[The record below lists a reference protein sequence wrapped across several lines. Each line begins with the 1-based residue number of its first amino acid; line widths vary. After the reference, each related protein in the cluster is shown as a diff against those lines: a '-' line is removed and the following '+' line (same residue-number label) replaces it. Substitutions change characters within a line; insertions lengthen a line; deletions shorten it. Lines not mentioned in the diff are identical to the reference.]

1 MSNSNFS
8 NNPGQ
13 ENYRGRS
20 NNERSNFRDRSGGRR
35 DGGGFR
41 IRLSDNEMKAV
52 KSIQETF
59 QLRSTVAVLGFA
71 IRTLSEMIKDE
82 KLIESITEYAKNN
95 KRNIKMSNSNFS
107 NNPGQ
112 ENYRGRS
119 NNERS
124 NFRDRSGGR
133 RDGGGFRIRLSDN
146 EMKAVKSIQETFQLR
161 STVAV
166 LGFSVRTLS
175 EMIKNEKLI
184 ESITEYAKNN

>member
-20 NNERSNFRDRSGGRR
+20 NNERSNFRDRSGGRK
-35 DGGGFR
+35 DGGFR

-95 KRNIKMSNSNFS
+95 KNSSQNRQS
-107 NNPGQ
+107 QNPY
-112 ENYRGRS
+112 EEKTKITPDPFARP
-119 NNERS
+119 
-124 NFRDRSGGR
+124 
-133 RDGGGFRIRLSDN
+133 
-146 EMKAVKSIQETFQLR
+146 VKSSSNQEIQSSALE
-161 STVAV
+161 
-166 LGFSVRTLS
+166 
-175 EMIKNEKLI
+175 EDDK
-184 ESITEYAKNN
+184 

>member
-20 NNERSNFRDRSGGRR
+20 NNERSNFRDRSSGRK

-59 QLRSTVAVLGFA
+59 QL
-71 IRTLSEMIKDE
+71 K
-82 KLIESITEYAKNN
+82 
-95 KRNIKMSNSNFS
+95 
-107 NNPGQ
+107 
-112 ENYRGRS
+112 
-119 NNERS
+119 
-124 NFRDRSGGR
+124 
-133 RDGGGFRIRLSDN
+133 
-146 EMKAVKSIQETFQLR
+146 

-175 EMIKNEKLI
+175 EMIKDEKLT
-184 ESITEYAKNN
+184 ESIKEYAKNNKNSSPNKQSQNAYEEKGKTATDPFARPVKTTPNEEIESSEVEEDGK

>member
-59 QLRSTVAVLGFA
+59 QL
-71 IRTLSEMIKDE
+71 K
-82 KLIESITEYAKNN
+82 
-95 KRNIKMSNSNFS
+95 
-107 NNPGQ
+107 
-112 ENYRGRS
+112 
-119 NNERS
+119 
-124 NFRDRSGGR
+124 
-133 RDGGGFRIRLSDN
+133 
-146 EMKAVKSIQETFQLR
+146 

-175 EMIKNEKLI
+175 EMIKNEQLI
-184 ESITEYAKNN
+184 GSINEYAKNNKNSSPNRQSQNPNEEKTNVTPDPFARPVKNSSNEELQSSEIGEDDK

>member
-8 NNPGQ
+8 NNSGE

-95 KRNIKMSNSNFS
+95 KNSPQNRQSQNSFEEKTKIT
-107 NNPGQ
+107 PDPFA
-112 ENYRGRS
+112 RP
-119 NNERS
+119 
-124 NFRDRSGGR
+124 
-133 RDGGGFRIRLSDN
+133 
-146 EMKAVKSIQETFQLR
+146 VKSSTNEEIQ
-161 STVAV
+161 S
-166 LGFSVRTLS
+166 
-175 EMIKNEKLI
+175 I
-184 ESITEYAKNN
+184 EEEEDDK